1 MRYEL
6 QIALRYLRARR
17 KSAFVSITTL
27 FTAIGVMIGVAALAV
42 VLSVM
47 GGFEDS
53 LRQRVLSL
61 TPQIQILNYAGS
73 LSNYAAIQALADK
86 LPAVA
91 GSDPFVVGQA
101 LVSSGSGVSGVLVRG
116 LDVNNPASTFQ
127 LRRYVEQGKLASLAA
142 TAPPAGAGQPAAP
155 LGAMALGAALAEK
168 LKVRVGDPLRV
179 VAPIIGAG
187 PSGLTTRSGAFE
199 VGAIFNSGISYIDR
213 NVAFIGLD
221 RAQSFFGREGRVDG
235 IEVRLRDLDA
245 TSRVAT
251 ELRRLLPESYRVRTW
266 IEFNQA
272 ASAGF
277 AMLKRVYSLVLLL
290 LIAVAA
296 FNLVATLIMVVM
308 EKRKDIAVLMTMGA
322 SRREI
327 GMIFVLKGF
336 IVGGAGTLA
345 GLMVGSAACFALAR
359 YHFIRIPK
367 EIYGIST
374 LPIAVSPLSF
384 VLVALCSV
392 ALCLLATFYPAWQAS
407 HQMPVEVMRS

>member
-6 QIALRYLRARR
+6 HIALRYLRARSR
-17 KSAFVSITTL
+17 SAFASITTL
-27 FTAIGVMIGVAALAV
+27 FTAIGVMIGVAALVV
-42 VLSVM
+42 VLAVM
-47 GGFEDS
+47 GGFEAS

-61 TPQIQILNYAGS
+61 SPQIQILNYAGS

-101 LVSSGSGVSGVLVRG
+101 LVSSGRGVSAVLVRG
-116 LDVNNPASTFQ
+116 VDVNDPAGTVQ
-127 LRRYVEQGKLASLAA
+127 LRRYLEQGKLSSLAA
-142 TAPPAGAGQPAAP
+142 AQGTAGT
-155 LGAMALGAALAEK
+155 LGAMALGATLADK
-168 LKVRVGDPLRV
+168 LKVRVGDPLHL
-179 VAPIIGAG
+179 VAPIIGAEA
-187 PSGLTTRSGAFE
+187 SGLTTRSGEFE
-199 VGAIFNSGISYIDR
+199 VGAIFDSGISYIDR
-213 NVAFIGLD
+213 NVAFTGLGQ
-221 RAQSFFGREGRVDG
+221 AQSFFGRRGRADG
-235 IEVRLRDLDA
+235 IEVRLRDLDQ
-245 TSRVAT
+245 TNRVAA
-251 ELRRLLPESYRVRTW
+251 ELRRRLPHSYRVRTW

-277 AMLKRVYSLVLLL
+277 AMLARVYSLVLLL

-308 EKRKDIAVLMTMGA
+308 EKRKDIAVLLTMGA
-322 SRREI
+322 TRWEI

-336 IVGGAGTLA
+336 IVGGAGTAA

-359 YHFIRIPK
+359 YHFIHISR
-367 EIYGIST
+367 EIYGTAT
-374 LPIAVSPLSF
+374 LPIAIEPLNF
-384 VLVALCSV
+384 VLVAICSV